1 MRLGR
6 VAAVTLSIA
15 TIGAIIGGALGAALL
30 AVWGLRL
37 GVRGTDFLASAGFG
51 ASVGAGLGAVL
62 APLTAFA
69 FLRRVPLG
77 RALAQTSLGTT
88 AGAAIGLL
96 VGSVSASSMS
106 IMSLPAG
113 LAGALV
119 GFVASAIRLRF
130 ATRTRRLDPGREG
143 SGPPAS

>member
-6 VAAVTLSIA
+6 VAVVTLSIA

-88 AGAAIGLL
+88 AGAAVGLL
-96 VGSVSASSMS
+96 VGSVSAST

-143 SGPPAS
+143 SGPQAS

>member
-6 VAAVTLSIA
+6 VAVVTLSIA

-30 AVWGLRL
+30 AIWGLRL

-51 ASVGAGLGAVL
+51 AAVGAGLGAVL

-88 AGAAIGLL
+88 AGAAVGLL
-96 VGSVSASSMS
+96 VGSVSASS

-130 ATRTRRLDPGREG
+130 ATRTRRLDSGKEG
-143 SGPPAS
+143 AGPPTS

>member
-37 GVRGTDFLASAGFG
+37 GVRGTGFLASAGFG

-88 AGAAIGLL
+88 AGAAVGLL
-96 VGSVSASSMS
+96 VGSVSASS

-130 ATRTRRLDPGREG
+130 VTRTRRVHPGREG
-143 SGPPAS
+143 SAPPAS

>member
-6 VAAVTLSIA
+6 VAVVTLSIA

-51 ASVGAGLGAVL
+51 AAVGAGLGAVL

-88 AGAAIGLL
+88 AGAAVGLL
-96 VGSVSASSMS
+96 VGSVSASS

-119 GFVASAIRLRF
+119 GFVASAVRLRF
-130 ATRTRRLDPGREG
+130 ATRTRRLDPGKEG
-143 SGPPAS
+143 SRPPAS

>member
-88 AGAAIGLL
+88 AGAAAGLL
-96 VGSVSASSMS
+96 VGSVGASS

>member
-51 ASVGAGLGAVL
+51 AAVGAGLGAVL

-88 AGAAIGLL
+88 AGAAVGLL
-96 VGSVSASSMS
+96 VGSVSASS